1 MNSLYNQKHE
11 LDQTREGG
19 HAPRLTVATVVIS
32 TKEQETMGRAPE
44 YSHKRWPNVL
54 GWAEGKSNKAVS
66 AQVEFSSHT
75 LGDGVVVSLHTL
87 GRAA

>member
-1 MNSLYNQKHE
+1 
-11 LDQTREGG
+11 
-19 HAPRLTVATVVIS
+19 
-32 TKEQETMGRAPE
+32 MGSASE

-54 GWAEGKSNKAVS
+54 GWAEGKSNKAVG
-66 AQVEFSSHT
+66 AQVGSSSHT